1 MLKTCP
7 KLLSEEQLKTEK
19 GAETYPTQEGMDHLV
34 TCCLQ
39 TRYQELSQFLVS
51 EVTGYYKVKCLVT
64 CLFTRLA

>member
-19 GAETYPTQEGMDHLV
+19 GVEAYPTQEGMDRLV

-39 TRYQELSQFLVS
+39 TRYQELSQFPVS
-51 EVTGYYKVKCLVT
+51 EVTGFCKV
-64 CLFTRLA
+64 R